1 MGKNA
6 PQAPPPAPQPAPTP
20 PPAPDP
26 VVKPKVETVAPQE
39 TASVTPKNAVG
50 ASVGGGYSG
59 TGKGKART
67 LLTGPAGAM
76 GATPVR
82 KPMLTGTLGS
92 AYKTTLGG

>member
-20 PPAPDP
+20 PPDP
-26 VVKPKVETVAPQE
+26 VVKPKAAETEA
-39 TASVTPKNAVG
+39 VTPKTAIG
-50 ASVGGGYSG
+50 ASAQGGYSG

-67 LLTGPAGAM
+67 VLTGAGGAM

>member
-6 PQAPPPAPQPAPTP
+6 PQAPPTAPAPTP
-20 PPAPDP
+20 PPDP
-26 VVKPKVETVAPQE
+26 VVKPKAAETEA
-39 TASVTPKNAVG
+39 VTPKTAVG
-50 ASVGGGYSG
+50 SSAQGGYSG

-67 LLTGPAGAM
+67 VLTGAGGAM
-76 GATPVR
+76 GGTPTR